1 MTVWLFFIIG
11 MSLRFFPSKFESMGC
26 QKQFAKNYEPIGEQ
40 CVPTNQSWKRTA
52 LVAVIW
58 LALNAVIGALYFTGI
73 FDRGMLILIA
83 LAYSVCDIICILFF
97 CPFQTWF
104 MPEYALMRQ
113 FALEDDTTDL
123 TSVREY
129 LAVTKASVSQ
139 MLASLEK
146 RGLLVRQIDPTNRRN
161 LIVMLTS
168 EGIERLRQ
176 KEFQVERRLRE
187 LLAELGET
195 DALQFITLINKMNT
209 VLSKKKE
216 EH

>member
-1 MTVWLFFIIG
+1 MNPCTGDDLLHSLFLLK
-11 MSLRFFPSKFESMGC
+11 SL
-26 QKQFAKNYEPIGEQ
+26 
-40 CVPTNQSWKRTA
+40 
-52 LVAVIW
+52 
-58 LALNAVIGALYFTGI
+58 LNSEFGKKSDSEDLT
-73 FDRGMLILIA
+73 
-83 LAYSVCDIICILFF
+83 
-97 CPFQTWF
+97 

-161 LIVMLTS
+161 LIVTLTS

-195 DALQFITLINKMNT
+195 DALQFITLINKMDT

>member
-1 MTVWLFFIIG
+1 MVNPCTGDDLLHSLFLLK
-11 MSLRFFPSKFESMGC
+11 SL
-26 QKQFAKNYEPIGEQ
+26 
-40 CVPTNQSWKRTA
+40 
-52 LVAVIW
+52 
-58 LALNAVIGALYFTGI
+58 LNSEFGKKSDSEDLT
-73 FDRGMLILIA
+73 
-83 LAYSVCDIICILFF
+83 
-97 CPFQTWF
+97 

-161 LIVMLTS
+161 LIVTLTS

>member
-1 MTVWLFFIIG
+1 MNPCTGDDLLHSLFLLK
-11 MSLRFFPSKFESMGC
+11 SL
-26 QKQFAKNYEPIGEQ
+26 
-40 CVPTNQSWKRTA
+40 
-52 LVAVIW
+52 
-58 LALNAVIGALYFTGI
+58 LNSEFGKKSDSEDLT
-73 FDRGMLILIA
+73 ML
-83 LAYSVCDIICILFF
+83 
-97 CPFQTWF
+97 
-104 MPEYALMRQ
+104 EYALMRQ

-161 LIVMLTS
+161 LIVTLTS